1 MELLVNHLFFLLEQ
15 DGLHQL
21 RNEFPSKS
29 GSLVSECTFVC
40 HSHTI
45 ALHCLTDCP
54 GCFLRARRSRLWKR
68 QRDCDSSTR
77 KTIRIISTS
86 HGDGRAWSRVR
97 VNWTR
102 ELRRSIIPRIKC
114 TRRKR
119 EWEGC
124 TINRSM
130 VVSYARSTVLLIGL
144 YHISGRPTLI
154 FFIAD
159 ADIYKSW
166 WPI

>member
-1 MELLVNHLFFLLEQ
+1 MVCIRISFHLNPDLWFLICMSFT
-15 DGLHQL
+15 H
-21 RNEFPSKS
+21 
-29 GSLVSECTFVC
+29 
-40 HSHTI
+40 
-45 ALHCLTDCP
+45 DCP
-54 GCFLRARRSRLWKR
+54 GCSLRARRGRLWKR

-97 VNWTR
+97 ANWTR
-102 ELRRSIIPRIKC
+102 ELRRSITPRIKC

-130 VVSYARSTVLLIGL
+130 VVSYARSTVLQIGL

-166 WPI
+166 WPIYTLWC